1 MAVVSSL
8 ATCSEMEGDG
18 REFKGCGKLLF
29 RPEEIST
36 EAVDIFVD

>member
-1 MAVVSSL
+1 MAVVLSL

-18 REFKGCGKLLF
+18 RQFKGYRKLLSGT
-29 RPEEIST
+29 EEIST